1 MSKLGRASPSPNS
14 PNRRTPPDFVSFS
27 GGLTG
32 ITWNHT
38 RGYIPLVATTQRF
51 EDLTGGVEIRWQ
63 KRSLNDF
70 GDVPLEKVSEDFD
83 LLVID
88 HPHLGPSFRTWP
100 GYSLTRSYGTA
111 AMSRTSSPPCR

>member
-38 RGYIPLVATTQRF
+38 RGYVPLVATAQRF

-63 KRSLNDF
+63 KRSLKDF
-70 GDVPLEKVSEDFD
+70 GDAPLEKLSKRFCRSEEHTSELQSPCNLVCR
-83 LLVID
+83 LLLEKKKKIK
-88 HPHLGPSFRTWP
+88 R
-100 GYSLTRSYGTA
+100 
-111 AMSRTSSPPCR
+111 